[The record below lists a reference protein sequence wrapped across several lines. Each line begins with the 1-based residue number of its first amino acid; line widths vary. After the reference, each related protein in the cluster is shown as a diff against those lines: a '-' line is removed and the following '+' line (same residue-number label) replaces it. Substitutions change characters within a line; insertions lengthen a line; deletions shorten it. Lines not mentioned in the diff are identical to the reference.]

1 LHREPFHANDNAT
14 ASIEH
19 SRRNT
24 HPTRREEMK
33 LFTPL
38 KIREIEL
45 KNRIVVSPMCQYSA
59 KEGHPQTW
67 HLVHLG
73 SKAVGGA
80 SLVFAEATAVQ
91 EHGRISLG
99 DTGIY
104 DDAHVESWKPIAE
117 FIRASGAVA
126 GIQLAHAGRKASTAP
141 PWQGGKPVAIGEC
154 GWQIVGPSAL
164 PFDHGYQTPRALS
177 LSEIGDITVAFRR
190 AAERALAA
198 GFEVVEI
205 HGAHGY
211 LLHEF
216 LSPFSNIRSDEFGG
230 SLENRMRLAL
240 RVTQAVREVW
250 PARNPL
256 FFRISATD
264 WQEGGWDVEQSIE
277 LARRLKP
284 LGVDVIDV
292 SSGGNLPHAK
302 IPVGPGY
309 QVPFAAAIRK
319 QTGIPTTALGM
330 ITEPVQAE
338 TILSTEQA
346 DLVVLA
352 RELLRDPYW
361 PRRAAQEMNFKLTPP
376 VQYQRAW

>member
-1 LHREPFHANDNAT
+1 
-14 ASIEH
+14 
-19 SRRNT
+19 
-24 HPTRREEMK
+24 MK

-45 KNRIVVSPMCQYSA
+45 KNRIVVSPMCQYSG
-59 KEGHPQTW
+59 KDGHPQTW

-73 SKAVGGA
+73 SRAVGGA

-104 DDAHVESWKPIAE
+104 NDAHIASWKPIAE

-141 PWQGGKPVAIGEC
+141 PWQGGKPVAIGEG
-154 GWQIVGPSAL
+154 GWQIVGPSPL
-164 PFDHGYQTPRALS
+164 PFDNGYQTPRPLS
-177 LSEIGDITVAFRR
+177 LSDIDDVTAAFRR

-198 GFEVVEI
+198 GFEVIEI

-211 LLHEF
+211 LLQEF
-216 LSPFSNIRSDEFGG
+216 LSPLSNIRTDEFGG
-230 SLENRMRLAL
+230 SLENRMRLPL

-256 FFRISATD
+256 FFRVSATD
-264 WQEGGWDVEQSIE
+264 WQEGGWDLEQSIE

-292 SSGGNLPHAK
+292 SSGGNLSHAK
-302 IPVGPGY
+302 IPIGPGY

-319 QTGIPTTALGM
+319 HAGIPTTALGM
-330 ITEPVQAE
+330 ITDPVQAE

-361 PRRAAQEMNFKLTPP
+361 PRRAAQQMNFKLTPP

>member
-1 LHREPFHANDNAT
+1 
-14 ASIEH
+14 
-19 SRRNT
+19 
-24 HPTRREEMK
+24 MK

-59 KEGHPQTW
+59 QDGHPQTW

-73 SKAVGGA
+73 SRAVGGA
-80 SLVFAEATAVQ
+80 SLVIAEATAVQ
-91 EHGRISLG
+91 EHGRISIA

-104 DDAHVESWKPIAE
+104 NDAHIASWKPIAE

-126 GIQLAHAGRKASTAP
+126 GLQLAHAGRKASTAP
-141 PWQGGKPVAIGEC
+141 PWQGGKPVAIGEG
-154 GWQIVGPSAL
+154 GWEIVAPSAL
-164 PFDHGYQTPRALS
+164 PFDTGYQTPRALS
-177 LSEIGDITVAFRR
+177 LSDIHGVIAAFRR

-198 GFEVVEI
+198 GFEVIEI

-216 LSPFSNIRSDEFGG
+216 LSPFSNIRTDEFGG
-230 SLENRMRLAL
+230 SLENRMRLPM
-240 RVTQAVREVW
+240 RVTQAVRQVW
-250 PARNPL
+250 PSRLPL
-256 FFRISATD
+256 FFRVSATD
-264 WQEGGWDVEQSIE
+264 WQEGGWDLEQSIE

-284 LGVDVIDV
+284 LGVDLIDV

-309 QVPFAAAIRK
+309 QVPFSEAIRK
-319 QTGIPTTALGM
+319 QAEIPTSALGM
-330 ITEPVQAE
+330 IIDAVQAE
-338 TILSTEQA
+338 TILSAEQA

-361 PRRAAQEMNFKLTPP
+361 PRRAAQQMNFKLTPP

>member
-1 LHREPFHANDNAT
+1 
-14 ASIEH
+14 
-19 SRRNT
+19 
-24 HPTRREEMK
+24 MK

-59 KEGHPQTW
+59 KDGHPQTW

-73 SKAVGGA
+73 SRAVGGA
-80 SLVFAEATAVQ
+80 SLVIAEATAVQ
-91 EHGRISLG
+91 EPGRISLG

-104 DDAHVESWKPIAE
+104 SDAHIESWRPIAE
-117 FIRASGAVA
+117 FMRSSGAVA

-141 PWQGGKPVAIGEC
+141 PWQGGEPVAIGEG
-154 GWQIVGPSAL
+154 GWEIVGPSAL
-164 PFDHGYQTPRALS
+164 PFDNGYQTPRALS
-177 LSEIGDITVAFRR
+177 PADIDDLIATFRR

-198 GFEVVEI
+198 GFELIEI

-216 LSPFSNIRSDEFGG
+216 LSPFSNIRTDDFGG
-230 SLENRMRLAL
+230 SLENRMRLPL
-240 RVTQAVREVW
+240 CVTQAVREVW
-250 PARNPL
+250 PARLPL
-256 FFRISATD
+256 FFRVSATD
-264 WQEGGWDVEQSIE
+264 WREGGWDLEQSIE
-277 LARRLKP
+277 LARRLKS

-292 SSGGNLPHAK
+292 SSGGNLAHAK

-309 QVPFAAAIRK
+309 QVPFSEAIRSK
-319 QTGIPTTALGM
+319 AGIPTTALGM
-330 ITEPVQAE
+330 ITDAMQAE